1 MHCGDLYG
9 QEVQKGGQYIYIYM
23 ADSSCCTIETHITLE
38 SNHTTIKINL
48 KKEITMQMTIV

>member
-48 KKEITMQMTIV
+48 KKEITMQMT